1 MKHEYKEFVNEISDE
16 EAHEMIEKMAR
27 FIASRNLAPAGILLI
42 ESLHPLHSIGSQLLF
57 FIMPFAEIIF
67 DSHKYQRFALMIQD
81 GNYVKALVRR
91 IDELDEE
98 INDERRKEAKLKRR
112 RRRNQIKENFKNI
125 FRKNKS

>member
-98 INDERRKEAKLKRR
+98 LHDERRKEAKLKRR

>member
-27 FIASRNLAPAGILLI
+27 FIASRNLAPAGILFI

-98 INDERRKEAKLKRR
+98 LHDERRKEAKLKRR